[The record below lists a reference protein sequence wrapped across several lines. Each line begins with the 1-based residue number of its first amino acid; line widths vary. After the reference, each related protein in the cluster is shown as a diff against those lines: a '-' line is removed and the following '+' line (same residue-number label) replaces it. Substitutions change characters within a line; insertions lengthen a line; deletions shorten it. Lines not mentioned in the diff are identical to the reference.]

1 MAISGNDLYILAS
14 LKYSCL
20 CIFSSSS
27 ATIVHVH
34 FLKLDKYSLFLFL
47 FLFDFL
53 RILGKYISSHK
64 SIQGSPIL
72 LAPFYYNSLC
82 PVVMYVIECTINF
95 EKEQVRRNEIR
106 RVQVLTG

>member
-1 MAISGNDLYILAS
+1 MYLL
-14 LKYSCL
+14 
-20 CIFSSSS
+20 IFVSYDNACSFSKTRLVLS
-27 ATIVHVH
+27 IP
-34 FLKLDKYSLFLFL
+34 FLFL
-47 FLFDFL
+47 LDFL

-64 SIQGSPIL
+64 PIQGSPIL

-95 EKEQVRRNEIR
+95 DKEQVRRNEIR